1 MIGKYKCDKDVWT
14 DISKGF
20 AEMGNYVF
28 MCFFISIF
36 TNFFSISNLGT
47 ILAPVF
53 IPMMMLMGFDPAI
66 TQVVYRIGDSIT
78 NPLSPLFT
86 YMPVLLGFAHKYDE
100 KVGLGPGGAIYL

>member
-1 MIGKYKCDKDVWT
+1 
-14 DISKGF
+14 
-20 AEMGNYVF
+20 MGNYVF

-36 TNFFSISNLGT
+36 TNFFSISKLGT